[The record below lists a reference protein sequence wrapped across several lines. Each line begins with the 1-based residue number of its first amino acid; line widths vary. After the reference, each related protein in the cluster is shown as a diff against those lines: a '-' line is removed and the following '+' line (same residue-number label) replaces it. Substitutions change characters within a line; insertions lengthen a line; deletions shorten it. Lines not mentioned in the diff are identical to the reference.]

1 MFFFR
6 ISELLEEIKKAQLM
20 RFEDQRGTEINT
32 EIPDF
37 LKDKENLRKAQFESS
52 YGLDSE
58 ASRPQPAPRLSL
70 SHMNTSVSSV
80 LNRVQTY
87 ESNLRS
93 NIFPDQINLSPTLI
107 KNQKTQD
114 DEEYNISDLGKSFLI
129 YFFI

>member
-1 MFFFR
+1 MFFFC
-6 ISELLEEIKKAQLM
+6 ISELLQEIKKAQLM

-37 LKDKENLRKAQFESS
+37 LKDKENFSKASTSFDNQSP
-52 YGLDSE
+52 YVLDSE

-70 SHMNTSVSSV
+70 SHSNTSISTV

-93 NIFPDQINLSPTLI
+93 NVFPDQINVSPTLV
-107 KNQKTQD
+107 KNQKIQGD
-114 DEEYNISDLGKSFLI
+114 DEFNISDLGKKL
-129 YFFI
+129 Y